1 MPEAKNRQH
10 DPHLKKGKRRR
21 PQRRT
26 YINRPNAVCITIHS
40 QDGSPVPKSV
50 LNEAAEAVTDVA
62 LRNGL
67 LINLADS

>member
-1 MPEAKNRQH
+1 VSEQK
-10 DPHLKKGKRRR
+10 KRRSKR

-40 QDGSPVPKSV
+40 QDGSPVPKSI
-50 LNEAAEAVTDVA
+50 LNEAASSVTNIA
-62 LRNGL
+62 LEHGL